1 MRFLKRSQLSPYNVK
16 DSGVAIDHN
25 RQIIMESTNSLL
37 IPSGPNGSR
46 PATPIEGHIRYNES
60 SQELEAR
67 QGGAWRQFRYKESG
81 GITQQT
87 LGVGDY
93 IETTFG
99 PLNPAPPTTVAS
111 GTTWTGA
118 NLIVVVENVIQ
129 LFNSNYTIVQ
139 NPANVL
145 ASVISFNST
154 SKFIISGSTAVVN
167 FVDKGYR
174 VDQKIIVTGSAN
186 NNATFTVTNVTED
199 ILTVAETVNDE
210 SQGAAVSIIG
220 LASDDL
226 TPYTLGYYC
235 VFGEAVPIS
244 KAVTVLHGF
253 DQ

>member
-1 MRFLKRSQLSPYNVK
+1 MRFLKKSQLSPYNVK
-16 DSGVAIDHN
+16 DNGVAIDQN

-46 PATPIEGHIRYNES
+46 PATPIEGHIRYNQS

-67 QGGAWRQFRYKESG
+67 QGGAWRQFRYKESS

-99 PLNPAPPTTVAS
+99 PLNPAPPTISAS

-118 NLIVVVENVIQ
+118 NLLVIVENVIQ
-129 LFNSNYTIVQ
+129 LFNTNYTIVQ

-145 ASVISFNST
+145 SSVISFNSA

-167 FVDKGYR
+167 FVNKGYR
-174 VDQKIIVTGSAN
+174 IDQQIIVTGSAN
-186 NNATFTVTNVTED
+186 NNSTFTITNVTESV
-199 ILTVAETVNDE
+199 LTVFETVNDE
-210 SQGAAVSIIG
+210 SQGATVSIVG

-235 VFGEAVPIS
+235 VFGESVPIS

>member
-25 RQIIMESTNSLL
+25 RQVIMESTNSLL

-46 PATPIEGHIRYNES
+46 PATPIEGHIRYNETS
-60 SQELEAR
+60 GELEAR
-67 QGGAWRQFRYKESG
+67 QGGAWRKFRYKESG

-87 LGVGDY
+87 LGTGDY
-93 IETTFG
+93 VETTFG
-99 PLNPAPPTTVAS
+99 PLNPAPPTTAAS

-118 NLIVVVENVIQ
+118 NLLVIVENVIQ
-129 LFNSNYTIVQ
+129 LFNTNYTIVQ

-145 ASVISFNST
+145 ASVISFNSA

-167 FVDKGYR
+167 FVDKGFR
-174 VDQKIIVTGSAN
+174 VDQKIVVTGSAN
-186 NNATFTVTNVTED
+186 NNATFTITNVLEN
-199 ILTVAETVNDE
+199 ILTVAETVNNE
-210 SQGAAVSIIG
+210 AQGAAVAIIG
-220 LASDDL
+220 RASDDL

-235 VFGEAVPIS
+235 VFGEAVPS
-244 KAVTVLHGF
+244 LKPVTVLHGF